1 VILHPQKPQGG
12 HNNDNEPFGF
22 RWLSCLQKEEYML
35 SIQDVL
41 DYCDLDRGEIAAVAE
56 HEHIPM
62 TIAAELGEALLSTP
76 EGVVRLHSMI
86 VENME
91 HALQTGH
98 YQHVEELGETYK
110 HLQRTHPIPG

>member
-1 VILHPQKPQGG
+1 
-12 HNNDNEPFGF
+12 
-22 RWLSCLQKEEYML
+22 ML

-41 DYCDLDRGEIAAVAE
+41 DYCDLDRGEIAAVADYCDLDRGEIAAVAE

-62 TIAAELGEALLSTP
+62 TIAAELGETLLGSP

-91 HALQTGH
+91 HALESGH
-98 YQHVEELGETYK
+98 FQHVKELGETYQ
-110 HLQRTHPIPG
+110 HLQRTHPISG